1 VSGSAVD
8 GFSAEWLALREPFDA
23 AARSAEIVASL
34 RTHLPAG
41 TGAAPLAVVDLGA
54 GAGSNL
60 RYLAPLLGGVQHWRL
75 VDHDEALLEAARAT
89 TREWAERRGA
99 RVEQHTA
106 TLAIRD
112 NDFACEIAVEPY
124 DLRNLDM
131 LALPAG
137 ALVTAA
143 ALLDLVSASW
153 LEKLARRCEA
163 ACASVCFA
171 LTYDGRTVCTPTE
184 ADDATVLG
192 AFNRH
197 QLGDK
202 GFGPALGPGAAR
214 AAEAALTRVGYEVAT
229 APSDW
234 LIDTGAHEMQRAL
247 LDGWRDV
254 AIELHADTQAELD
267 AWHARRRQHVDA
279 GHSTLRVG
287 HVDVVGWL

>member
-1 VSGSAVD
+1 VS

-23 AARSAEIVASL
+23 AARSAALVSAL
-34 RTHLPAG
+34 RTHLPVG
-41 TGAAPLAVVDLGA
+41 TSATPLAVVDLGA

-60 RYLAPLLGGVQHWRL
+60 RYLAPQLGGVQHWRL

-89 TREWAERRGA
+89 IREWAERRGA
-99 RVEQHTA
+99 RVEHHTA

-124 DLRNLDM
+124 DLRNLDL

-153 LEKLARRCEA
+153 LEKLARRCQA
-163 ACASVCFA
+163 ARASVCLA

-184 ADDATVLG
+184 ADDAAVLD

-214 AAEAALTRVGYEVAT
+214 AAEAAFTRLGYQVAT

-234 LIDTGAHEMQRAL
+234 LIDAAAREMQRVL
-247 LDGWRDV
+247 LDGWRNAAV
-254 AIELHADTQAELD
+254 ELHAETQADLD
-267 AWHARRRQHVDA
+267 AWHDRRLQHVDA
-279 GHSTLRVG
+279 GRSTLRVG